1 MISDAVSSFS
11 SYETE
16 WDAPKLEKKIRE
28 YHNKAAKNLDFK
40 SKHVVDLINEY
51 VDNFFSS
58 LFASLGDREWLYS
71 GQADFIHIID
81 SGVKEQFPRWTLQPV
96 PEDEFQ
102 RMVMDAHDRAF
113 EEQRFGPI
121 LTEAVNAQVQG
132 PKIKK
137 KVWNAIDEGRKEAA
151 YSGAAGVEDFVGAWI
166 EISIAKLA
174 ESCQGDP
181 TGALE
186 APDAVRIF
194 NAIIAGGGIPLAL
207 VQDRG
212 PPPADWPLVEQV
224 VRAAYGGGGGG
235 KGGGKKGGWSE
246 GPPAKR
252 MKGGW

>member
-1 MISDAVSSFS
+1 VSGFASL
-11 SYETE
+11 EGE
-16 WDAPKLEKKIRE
+16 WDVAKLEKKIRE
-28 YHNKAAKNLDFK
+28 YHTKAAKNLEFR

-81 SGVKEQFPRWTLQPV
+81 AGIKEQFPHWALQQV
-96 PEDEFQ
+96 PGEEFQ
-102 RMVMDAHDRAF
+102 RVVMDAHDRAF

-137 KVWNAIDEGRKEAA
+137 KVWNSIDEARKEAA
-151 YSGAAGVEDFVGAWI
+151 YSGAATVEDFVSAWI

-186 APDAVRIF
+186 AHDAIQLF
-194 NAIIAGGGIPLAL
+194 GAIIAGGGIPLAL
-207 VQDRG
+207 LQDRG
-212 PPPADWPLVEQV
+212 PPPAEWPLVGKV
-224 VRAAYGGGGGG
+224 VMSSYNLGGGG